1 MALDTPA
8 TSAGKALGQPPSI
21 VNRDSI
27 WPTAK
32 ESGVAWN
39 ALEAPGNALGNT
51 LGNTLGN
58 ALGNT
63 QGNAPRSARGTT
75 LGKVLGNTLGNTLV
89 PQSGTPKGAFQP

>member
-39 ALEAPGNALGNT
+39 ALEAPGNALGKTLGKARGNALRSALRNT
-51 LGNTLGN
+51 LGKSLGN
-58 ALGNT
+58 ALGKT
-63 QGNAPRSARGTT
+63 LVAASAR
-75 LGKVLGNTLGNTLV
+75 NI
-89 PQSGTPKGAFQP
+89 